1 MTTSSA
7 AIRCLGLAKS
17 YRIRPSGPRY
27 RTLRT
32 SLGPSL
38 RRLFAPNAAG
48 ENESVWALQDVTFDM
63 KPGEALGIIG
73 SNGAGKSTLLKILS
87 RITPPTRGH
96 AEVRGRVGSLLE
108 VGTGFHQELTGRD
121 NVYLNGAILGMSR
134 QEISRRFDE
143 IVAFAGVEKFLETPL
158 KHYSSGMYMRLAFA
172 VAAHLDTE
180 ILVVDEVLAVG
191 DAEFQRKCLGKMEQV
206 AGEGRTILFVSHNMA
221 AIQSICRRSL
231 WIDRGQ
237 LVFDGDSAE
246 AVHRYLSSEHSSSS
260 ESPGTYDLTTRQ
272 QGLASRNRVFRK
284 MKISSGGRG
293 TETVLMGN
301 PLDLEI
307 EVEKLSE
314 IAGMYIEVKIMS
326 EDGECRVYFCTDM
339 RPPRTAP
346 TPRRDHEVLVVSIPR
361 LSLTAG
367 TYSIDLWCYEHQYG
381 VIDSVQS
388 AGRLIV
394 GESDVYGTGYRVREG
409 ALFFEG
415 SWKLVPAAGE
425 GIGEEESAE
434 LIANDG

>member
-1 MTTSSA
+1 MTMSST
-7 AIRCLGLAKS
+7 AIRCLGLSKS

-32 SLGPSL
+32 SLGPSI
-38 RRLFAPNAAG
+38 RRLLTPNAAG
-48 ENESVWALQDVTFDM
+48 ESESVWALQDISFDM

-134 QEISRRFDE
+134 HEIARRFDE

-172 VAAHLDTE
+172 VAAHLETE
-180 ILVVDEVLAVG
+180 ILIVDEVLAVG
-191 DAEFQRKCLGKMEQV
+191 DAEFQRKCIGKMEQV
-206 AGEGRTILFVSHNMA
+206 AGQGRTILFVSHNMA
-221 AIQSICRRSL
+221 AIQSICRRSI
-231 WIDRGQ
+231 WIEHGR
-237 LVFDGDSAE
+237 LMFDGESTE
-246 AVHRYLSSEHSSSS
+246 TVHRYLSSEHSSSPDA
-260 ESPGTYDLTTRQ
+260 PGTWDLTARQ
-272 QGLASRNRVFRK
+272 KGLNSRDRVFRQL
-284 MKISSGGRG
+284 KISSGGRT

-314 IAGMYIEVKIMS
+314 IAGMYMEVKIMS
-326 EDGECRVYFCTDM
+326 EEGDCRVYFCTDM
-339 RPPRTAP
+339 KPPRTAP
-346 TPRRDHEVLVVSIPR
+346 LPRTDRELLVVSIPR
-361 LSLTAG
+361 LPLTAG
-367 TYSIDLWCYEHQYG
+367 TYSIDLWCHEHQMG

-388 AGRLIV
+388 AGRLVV
-394 GESDVYGTGYRVREG
+394 GEADVYGTGYKVREG

-415 SWKLVPAAGE
+415 SWKLLPAAE
-425 GIGEEESAE
+425 EREEERPQLA
-434 LIANDG
+434 AHRV